1 MPYGMAVMSSA
12 AMREFFIERRPTLG
26 EWLLWTKRDTV
37 ATHTSPAWSLV
48 NALLVAAAPAGF
60 DLNAERLE
68 HVQLFNLFGDPTM
81 PLPHPQ
87 PIQLEVA
94 TSARAGGVLHVSGQS
109 PVAGKAVIELTP
121 AAEQCQLPRRS
132 RYENS
137 ADSGK
142 QFDAVYRSANNPQ
155 WAAATVATQ
164 NRRFAADLRVP
175 ADAIG
180 HCHVRV
186 FIEGSDDFAL
196 GGSDV
201 QIVGVTPQSPS
212 LPAAAAALPRNTR

>member
-1 MPYGMAVMSSA
+1 M
-12 AMREFFIERRPTLG
+12 
-26 EWLLWTKRDTV
+26 
-37 ATHTSPAWSLV
+37 
-48 NALLVAAAPAGF
+48 
-60 DLNAERLE
+60 
-68 HVQLFNLFGDPTM
+68 
-81 PLPHPQ
+81 
-87 PIQLEVA
+87 
-94 TSARAGGVLHVSGQS
+94 
-109 PVAGKAVIELTP
+109 IELTP
-121 AAEQCQLPRRS
+121 AAEQCQFPRRS

-186 FIEGSDDFAL
+186 FIEGSNDFAL